1 MILTM
6 SNMLG
11 MLGPKNNNN
20 KGQEIG
26 STSLQN
32 DDDESELMAPK
43 GDDFSCRLDN
53 ENKLCSH

>member
-1 MILTM
+1 M

-20 KGQEIG
+20 KGQEMG